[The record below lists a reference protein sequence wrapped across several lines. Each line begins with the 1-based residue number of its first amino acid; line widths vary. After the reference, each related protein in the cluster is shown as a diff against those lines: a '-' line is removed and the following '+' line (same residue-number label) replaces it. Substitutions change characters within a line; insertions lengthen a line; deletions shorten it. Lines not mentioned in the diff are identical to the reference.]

1 MLLWRVPN
9 DGVLQPRES
18 KEEVP
23 IVVDKREIRDSRK
36 MPGKIT
42 LGSAQKTNIRNGR
55 EDKDDSNN

>member
-1 MLLWRVPN
+1 MFLWRVPN
-9 DGVLQPRES
+9 DGVLQLRES
-18 KEEVP
+18 KEGVL
-23 IVVDKREIRDSRK
+23 IAVDKREIRDSRK